1 MLVKVEARTDQGKLL
16 TLSLTDYTEGITI
29 EDITGLDPVKATLV
43 YSDFAGQ
50 DLSSFQSARREKR
63 NLVFTLGFEPDYV
76 SSNVRDIRRKLYSF
90 FMPKTNVNLRFYED
104 DGLVVNIAGR
114 VESFD
119 SPRFTKDPD
128 ATISIICENSNFV
141 DLTPRL
147 FNGSTTAGSTESPLN
162 YNGSV
167 ETGFLFTLNVNRS
180 ITSLTLHN
188 TPEDNVAKQMPVSIA
203 MVAGDILKIST
214 IPGNKFA
221 TLTHLGAD
229 QSVLYGIDPSA
240 NWLNLFPGLNKL
252 RVLASGAVI
261 PYSIAYTDKY
271 GGL

>member
-1 MLVKVEARTDQGKLL
+1 MLVKVEARNDQGKLL

-50 DLSSFQSARREKR
+50 DLSAFQSARRDKR
-63 NLVFTLGFEPDYV
+63 NLVFTLGYEPDYV
-76 SSNVRDIRRKLYSF
+76 ATNVRDIRRRLYTF

-119 SPRFTKDPD
+119 SPRFTRDPD

-141 DLTPRL
+141 DTTPKT
-147 FNGSTTAGSTESPLN
+147 FNGNTTAGTTESPLT
-162 YNGSV
+162 YVGSV
-167 ETGFLFTLNVNRS
+167 ETGFVFTLNVNRT
-180 ITSLTLHN
+180 ITNLTIYN
-188 TPEDNVAKQMPVSIA
+188 TPEDNIAKQMPIAIA
-203 MVAGDILKIST
+203 MVAGDTLKIST
-214 IPGNKFA
+214 VPGNKYA
-221 TLTHLGAD
+221 ILTHLGSD
-229 QSVLYGIDPSA
+229 QEVVYGIDPSA